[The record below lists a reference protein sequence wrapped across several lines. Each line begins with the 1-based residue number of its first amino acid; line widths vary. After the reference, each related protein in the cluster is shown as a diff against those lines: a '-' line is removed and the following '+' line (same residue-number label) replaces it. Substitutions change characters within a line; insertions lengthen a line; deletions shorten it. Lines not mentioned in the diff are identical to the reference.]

1 LFQHYAGQP
10 FADRSDKEFRV
21 IKEGFTRVID
31 SDIVDSG
38 HIFAKLEYSKK
49 EVKDE
54 FWRLLY
60 KKIPITKQ
68 INTTEVFE
76 TLSRNFVI
84 YPKESKTLSGK

>member
-1 LFQHYAGQP
+1 
-10 FADRSDKEFRV
+10 
-21 IKEGFTRVID
+21 
-31 SDIVDSG
+31 
-38 HIFAKLEYSKK
+38 
-49 EVKDE
+49 VKDE